1 MEYGAGNMIS
11 TQGDLYSYGILILEM
26 VTGKRPTDSMFTQ
39 GLNLHKYA
47 ELAIHCGVMDVVD
60 TRLFLS
66 LGRGAPATDDSVAL
80 SRMYDPSDERKI
92 D

>member
-1 MEYGAGNMIS
+1 
-11 TQGDLYSYGILILEM
+11 
-26 VTGKRPTDSMFTQ
+26 
-39 GLNLHKYA
+39 
-47 ELAIHCGVMDVVD
+47 MDVVD

-92 D
+92 DCLTSLLRLRISCSEEMPVSRMLIKDAIKGLHAIKDFSE